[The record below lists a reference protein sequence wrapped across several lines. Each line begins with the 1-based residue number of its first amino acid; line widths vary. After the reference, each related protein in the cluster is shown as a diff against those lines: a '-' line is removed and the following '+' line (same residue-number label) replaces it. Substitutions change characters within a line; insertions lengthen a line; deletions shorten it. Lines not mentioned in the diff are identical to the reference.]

1 MENGLEQGLVHD
13 LSRDPLW
20 PSAFG
25 AVEAHFRRWKDGL
38 LVPGSRTPAKS
49 LSKRDWNAL
58 SGDLKA
64 LGLGN
69 STRDALLGWADA
81 VASKASHEPLRMR
94 LLHPMEREMLTTD
107 AYGYL
112 LDLYRLGLLGI
123 AGLEQVLELCASLTR
138 LPAQREQVEF
148 LARKILSDDIAARGY
163 GTAH

>member
-1 MENGLEQGLVHD
+1 MDNGLEHGLQH
-13 LSRDPLW
+13 DPLW
-20 PSAFG
+20 PSALG
-25 AVEAHFRRWKDGL
+25 AVEAHFRRWKDGFP
-38 LVPGSRTPAKS
+38 VSGNRTASKS

-69 STRDALLGWADA
+69 SARDALLGWADA
-81 VASKASHEPLRMR
+81 VASKALHEPLRMR
-94 LLHPMEREMLTTD
+94 LLHPMELEMLTTE

-123 AGLEQVLELCASLTR
+123 SGLEQVLELCASLTR
-138 LPAQREQVEF
+138 LPAQREQIEF